1 MRKPNSTLR
10 SFPIVQQCSTLTPW
24 GLVALPRILNVL
36 AFFYNRFTQLKVCFI
51 TNTIKMV
58 QMNIKHV
65 NNAFKIN
72 SSKWKFEL
80 KCFFIQL
87 FIDWRFNEFLSFI
100 VCYFFS
106 RDMKKVT
113 FLRIIS
119 VLCKN
124 YIFNNIFHSN
134 LIDFLNFRS
143 ISFLQA
149 WYNFHI

>member
-72 SSKWKFEL
+72 SSK
-80 KCFFIQL
+80 
-87 FIDWRFNEFLSFI
+87 
-100 VCYFFS
+100 
-106 RDMKKVT
+106 
-113 FLRIIS
+113 
-119 VLCKN
+119 
-124 YIFNNIFHSN
+124 
-134 LIDFLNFRS
+134 
-143 ISFLQA
+143 
-149 WYNFHI
+149 